1 MNFDRKQYKKRIV
14 IKVGTNVMVN
24 RDNRIV
30 GPILKKLVD
39 QIARLYEED
48 IITVLIS
55 SGSVI
60 AGKEVLDENTIED
73 PTTRR
78 QVYSAVGQP
87 RMMRHYY
94 SIFHDY
100 GMRCAQV
107 LATKRDF
114 DEGKHRDNMI
124 NCYEGL
130 LSQGIVPIANEDDA
144 VSLSMSMFTDNDE
157 LASLVAEL
165 IHADMLILLTDTDG
179 LYDGHPD
186 DDDSSVI
193 KSVSTDQDVEKYIQ
207 SSDKKEGEGRG
218 GMDSKLKVAKGID
231 VIEDYKT
238 NRFPMP
244 DDVKEKDNI
253 AVGRIR
259 ADLSNPNAL
268 ELWLCGDQIRKGAAL
283 NAIQIAEILLP
294 SNHE

>member
-1 MNFDRKQYKKRIV
+1 MKFKKRVV

-30 GPILKKLVD
+30 GPILKRLVD

-60 AGKEVLDENTIED
+60 AGKEILGENDIKDKTI
-73 PTTRR
+73 RR

-114 DEGKHRDNMI
+114 DEGKHRENMI

-130 LSQGIVPIANEDDA
+130 LSQGVIPIANEDDA

-165 IHADMLILLTDTDG
+165 LHADMLILLTDTDG
-179 LYDGHPD
+179 LYNGNPD
-186 DDDSSVI
+186 DEDTRLI
-193 KSVSTDQDVEKYIQ
+193 KSVSTNQKVEQFIQ
-207 SSDKKEGEGRG
+207 SSEKKEGEGRG
-218 GMDSKLKVAKGID
+218 GMASKL
-231 VIEDYKT
+231 
-238 NRFPMP
+238 
-244 DDVKEKDNI
+244 NI
-253 AVGRIR
+253 AKKTAAKNIPTFIANGKHVDSIIDIVHGKEVGTRIYSEEHNSS
-259 ADLSNPNAL
+259 A
-268 ELWLCGDQIRKGAAL
+268 K
-283 NAIQIAEILLP
+283 
-294 SNHE
+294 

>member
-1 MNFDRKQYKKRIV
+1 MGHEKRVV

-48 IITVLIS
+48 VMTILIS

-60 AGKEVLDENTIED
+60 AGKEIIDSNDIDIED
-73 PTTRR
+73 DTIRR

-87 RMMRHYY
+87 RLMRHYY

-114 DEGKHRDNMI
+114 DPGKHRENMI

-130 LSQGIVPIANEDDA
+130 LSQGITPIANEDDA

-165 IHADMLILLTDTDG
+165 IDADMLILLTDTDG

-186 DDDSSVI
+186 DDDSRLIRSVA
-193 KSVSTDQDVEKYIQ
+193 TDQKVEQFVQQ
-207 SSDKKEGEGRG
+207 SEKKEGEGRG
-218 GMDSKLKVAKGID
+218 GMASKL
-231 VIEDYKT
+231 
-238 NRFPMP
+238 
-244 DDVKEKDNI
+244 NI
-253 AVGRIR
+253 AKKTAAKNIPTYIANGKRENSIIDIVHGKEVGTRIYH
-259 ADLSNPNAL
+259 
-268 ELWLCGDQIRKGAAL
+268 E
-283 NAIQIAEILLP
+283 EP
-294 SNHE
+294 SSSDK